1 MSQVECF
8 VDATTLQREAANT
21 IAQLLHEAVAQR
33 GNASLVLSGGSTP
46 KAVYELLGAEPLRSQ
61 VAWSK
66 VHVFWGDERC
76 VPPTHPDSNFR
87 MAHSALL
94 EKIEIPAT
102 NIHRIQA
109 EQHPG
114 AAAASYEEEL
124 RTFFRL
130 KASPAPQFDVTLL
143 GMGEDGHTA
152 SLFPNTTILSE
163 TERLVA
169 DVFVPTFNA
178 HRISM
183 TFPALNTSRTI
194 VFLITGK
201 SKAEIL
207 RAVLEGE
214 PNRFPAQR
222 IQPTNGRLVW
232 YVDKA
237 AAAKLKRKLPAKT

>member
-1 MSQVECF
+1 VSKVECF
-8 VDATTLQREAANT
+8 ADATTLQREAANT
-21 IAQLLHEAVAQR
+21 IARLLHEAVAQH

-46 KAVYELLGAEPLRSQ
+46 KAVYELLGAEPLRSH
-61 VAWSK
+61 VAWGK

-87 MAHSALL
+87 MANKALL
-94 EKIEIPAT
+94 EKIDIPAS

-114 AAAASYEEEL
+114 AAAASYEEEM

-130 KASPAPQFDVTLL
+130 NASAASQFDVTLL

-163 TERLVA
+163 TKRLVA
-169 DVFVPTFNA
+169 DVFVPKFNA

-194 VFLITGK
+194 LFLITGE

-232 YVDKA
+232 YVDNA
-237 AAAKLKRKLPAKT
+237 AAANLKRKLPTKT